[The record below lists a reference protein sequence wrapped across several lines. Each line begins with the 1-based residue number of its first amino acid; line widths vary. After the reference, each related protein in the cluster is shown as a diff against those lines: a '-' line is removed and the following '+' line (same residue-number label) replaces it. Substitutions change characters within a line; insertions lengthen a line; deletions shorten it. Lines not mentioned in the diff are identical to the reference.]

1 MKKCDKRNSHISSKL
16 HIICISSNNCR
27 HPVTK
32 TFTKLHPTTLPH
44 VLCNR
49 GNKTSTFTLAK
60 VCLCESEDTGS
71 VTLQQIY
78 VSPFINFQSCRH
90 QSMASPYLW
99 HSFGPGYLFE
109 WEKKMWGESWR
120 WDRHLIYS
128 HNFTAA
134 LVCRCSYSFDW
145 SINRTGCC
153 RWQPTARQTGHW
165 SSHDPLHP
173 QPPTGT
179 TLIIL
184 PSYLN
189 LLQKAH
195 QVTDRFNLLCNTGS
209 LFVTLSM

>member
-1 MKKCDKRNSHISSKL
+1 MWKW
-16 HIICISSNNCR
+16 R
-27 HPVTK
+27 HGVSD
-32 TFTKLHPTTLPH
+32 PTTDIRLSLH
-44 VLCNR
+44 KLSVV
-49 GNKTSTFTLAK
+49 STP
-60 VCLCESEDTGS
+60 VDG
-71 VTLQQIY
+71 QPI
-78 VSPFINFQSCRH
+78 
-90 QSMASPYLW
+90 SMTFVW
-99 HSFGPGYLFE
+99 TGYLFE